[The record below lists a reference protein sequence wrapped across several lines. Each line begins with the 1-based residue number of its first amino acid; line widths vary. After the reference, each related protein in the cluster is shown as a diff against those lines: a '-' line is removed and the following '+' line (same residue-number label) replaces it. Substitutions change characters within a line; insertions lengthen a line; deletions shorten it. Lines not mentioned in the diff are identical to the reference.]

1 MAKKAVLVSQKLY
14 DDYDINFDELRE
26 VYAQITDDN
35 TILNSRDND
44 SAFIE
49 WVYGEYLN
57 SEWIDLLDNIKHYSK
72 YGNTPCVITGSLG
85 LWNGR
90 HNIYATKCDDLV
102 SAINKCVGNAQ
113 NVVIRLNNGCIE
125 VNAMHHDG
133 TNCFEIHILNK
144 LGEITEGADLTKS
157 CYHKKISGHL
167 F

>member
-1 MAKKAVLVSQKLY
+1 MAKKTVLVNQELY
-14 DDYDINFDELRE
+14 NDYDINLDDLRE
-26 VYAQITDDN
+26 VYAEITDDN

-72 YGNTPCVITGSLG
+72 YGNSPCVIMGSLG

-90 HNIYATKCDDLV
+90 HNIYTTKCDDLV
-102 SAINKCVGNAQ
+102 SAINKCVGSAQ
-113 NVVIRLNNGCIE
+113 NVVIRLNNGYIE

-157 CYHKKISGHL
+157 CYHKKISGYL

>member
-14 DDYDINFDELRE
+14 DDYDIDFDELRE
-26 VYAQITDDN
+26 VYAEITDDN

-57 SEWIDLLDNIKHYSK
+57 SEWTDLLDNIKYSK
-72 YGNTPCVITGSLG
+72 YGNIPCVVVGTLG

-90 HNIYATKCDDLV
+90 KDIYPTKCDDLV
-102 SAINKCVGNAQ
+102 SAINKCAGSAS
-113 NVVIRLNNGCIE
+113 NVIVILNNGYIE

-133 TNCFEIHILNK
+133 TNCFEIHLLNK
-144 LGEITEGADLTKS
+144 LGIDTMGADLTKP
-157 CYHKKISGHL
+157 CYYRQISGYL

>member
-1 MAKKAVLVSQKLY
+1 MAKKAVLVNQKLY
-14 DDYDINFDELRE
+14 DDYNIDFDELRE
-26 VYAQITDDN
+26 VYAQIADDN

-57 SEWIDLLDNIKHYSK
+57 SEWIDLLDNIKYSK
-72 YGNTPCVITGSLG
+72 YGNIPCVVVGTLG

-90 HNIYATKCDDLV
+90 KDIYPTKCDDLV
-102 SAINKCVGNAQ
+102 SAS
-113 NVVIRLNNGCIE
+113 NVIVILNNGCIE

-133 TNCFEIHILNK
+133 TNCFEIHLLNK
-144 LGEITEGADLTKS
+144 LGIDTMGADLTKP
-157 CYHKKISGHL
+157 CYYRQICGYL

>member
-1 MAKKAVLVSQKLY
+1 MGKKTILVSQKLY
-14 DDYDINFDELRE
+14 DDYNIDFDELRE

-57 SEWIDLLDNIKHYSK
+57 SEWTDLLDNIKHYSK
-72 YGNTPCVITGSLG
+72 YGNIPCVVVGTLG

-90 HNIYATKCDDLV
+90 KNIYPTKCDDLV
-102 SAINKCVGNAQ
+102 TAINKCAGSAS
-113 NVVIRLNNGCIE
+113 NVIVTLNNGCIE
-125 VNAMHHDG
+125 VNAIHHDG
-133 TNCFEIHILNK
+133 TNCFEIHLLNK
-144 LGEITEGADLTKS
+144 LGIDTMGADLTKP
-157 CYHKKISGHL
+157 CYYRQISGYL

>member
-14 DDYDINFDELRE
+14 DDCNIDFDELRE
-26 VYAQITDDN
+26 VYAEITDDN

-57 SEWIDLLDNIKHYSK
+57 SEWIDLLDNIKYSK
-72 YGNTPCVITGSLG
+72 YGNIPCVVVGTLG

-90 HNIYATKCDDLV
+90 KDIYPTKCDDLV
-102 SAINKCVGNAQ
+102 SAINKCAGSAS
-113 NVVIRLNNGCIE
+113 NVIVILNNGCIE

-157 CYHKKISGHL
+157 CYHKKISGYL

>member
-14 DDYDINFDELRE
+14 DDCNIDFDELRE
-26 VYAQITDDN
+26 VSAQITDDN

-57 SEWIDLLDNIKHYSK
+57 SEWIDLLDNIKYSK
-72 YGNTPCVITGSLG
+72 YGNTPCVVVGTLG

-90 HNIYATKCDDLV
+90 KDIYPTKCDNLV
-102 SAINKCVGNAQ
+102 SAIKKCAGSAS
-113 NVVIRLNNGCIE
+113 NVIVILNNGCIE

-133 TNCFEIHILNK
+133 TNCFEIHLLNK
-144 LGEITEGADLTKS
+144 LGIDTMGADLTKS
-157 CYHKKISGHL
+157 CYHKKISGYL

>member
-1 MAKKAVLVSQKLY
+1 MAKKAVLVNQELY
-14 DDYDINFDELRE
+14 NDYDINFDELRE

-57 SEWIDLLDNIKHYSK
+57 SEWTDLLDNIKYSK
-72 YGNTPCVITGSLG
+72 YGNTPCVVVGTLG

-90 HNIYATKCDDLV
+90 KDIYPTKCDDLV
-102 SAINKCVGNAQ
+102 SAINKCAGSAS
-113 NVVIRLNNGCIE
+113 NVIVTLNNGCIE
-125 VNAMHHDG
+125 VNAIHHDG
-133 TNCFEIHILNK
+133 TNCFEIHLLNK
-144 LGEITEGADLTKS
+144 LGIDTTGADLTKP
-157 CYHKKISGHL
+157 CYYRQISGYL

>member
-1 MAKKAVLVSQKLY
+1 MGKKTILVTQKLY
-14 DDYDINFDELRE
+14 DDYNIEFDELRE

-49 WVYGEYLN
+49 WVFGEYLN
-57 SEWIDLLDNIKHYSK
+57 TEWTDLLDNIKYSK
-72 YGNTPCVITGSLG
+72 YGNIPCVVVGTLG

-90 HNIYATKCDDLV
+90 KDIYPTKCDDLV
-102 SAINKCVGNAQ
+102 SAINKCAGSAS
-113 NVVIRLNNGCIE
+113 NVIVILNNGCIE

-133 TNCFEIHILNK
+133 TNCFEIHLLNK
-144 LGEITEGADLTKS
+144 LGIDTMGADLTKP
-157 CYHKKISGHL
+157 CYHRKISGYL